1 MINHLY
7 NGYKKELQNYKKIQD
22 YFLGNTD
29 ALKNYVTTE
38 RSNQIVS
45 LNYLK
50 KFVKEETAYSVGN
63 PIAYQ
68 TKTENFEAV
77 KSLDAVMENYNENH
91 DINTFAAMV
100 LFGIVYEV
108 TYIDKFDDLQVK
120 YLKPTEAFHLEDS
133 EGNITN
139 FIHVYDLVE
148 YEDDLE
154 VTNTYID
161 EYTESEIN
169 TYKVE
174 DEPML
179 IETREHYFGEIPVG
193 KAVIS
198 EYRWKDTLYND
209 IKGLQDAL
217 ETNTSDVVN
226 EISDFRNAY
235 MVLTGLALEE
245 TEAEKLKKSGIIE
258 MQNPDGK
265 VEWLVKNV
273 NDTFVKN
280 ILGDLHEKLF
290 EITSHINHNDAEAMS
305 NASGVALKSRLISLT
320 QRCSINEGAFK
331 ELLKTRI
338 RLIFKFISITQSTT
352 YDWKDIKIRFTPAIP
367 NDDAQIASL
376 IQKLNGKLSA
386 STGLSLL
393 SFVED
398 GKAEYEKAQQE
409 QSRENALNEV
419 VSNVRSVR
427 NYIDK
432 FTEEDPETEFNAI
445 VEEKSLLAGSDIGE
459 FSYNSENTNDEDDEM
474 AQAEKLE
481 EQKLSE

>member
-1 MINHLY
+1 M
-7 NGYKKELQNYKKIQD
+7 
-22 YFLGNTD
+22 
-29 ALKNYVTTE
+29 
-38 RSNQIVS
+38 
-45 LNYLK
+45 
-50 KFVKEETAYSVGN
+50 
-63 PIAYQ
+63 
-68 TKTENFEAV
+68 
-77 KSLDAVMENYNENH
+77 
-91 DINTFAAMV
+91 
-100 LFGIVYEV
+100 
-108 TYIDKFDDLQVK
+108 
-120 YLKPTEAFHLEDS
+120 
-133 EGNITN
+133 
-139 FIHVYDLVE
+139 
-148 YEDDLE
+148 
-154 VTNTYID
+154 
-161 EYTESEIN
+161 
-169 TYKVE
+169 
-174 DEPML
+174 
-179 IETREHYFGEIPVG
+179 
-193 KAVIS
+193 
-198 EYRWKDTLYND
+198 YND

-419 VSNVRSVR
+419 AANVRSVR

-432 FTEEDPETEFNAI
+432 FTEEDPETEFNSI

-459 FSYNSENTNDEDDEM
+459 FSYNSENTNDGDDEI
-474 AQAEKLE
+474 AQVEKLE
-481 EQKLSE
+481 ERKLSE

>member
-7 NGYKKELQNYKKIQD
+7 NGYKKELQNYKKIYD
-22 YFLGNTD
+22 YYLGHTD
-29 ALKNYVTTE
+29 ALKNYVTTD
-38 RSNQIVS
+38 RSNQMVG

-63 PIAYQ
+63 PISYQ
-68 TKTENFEAV
+68 SKTENFEAT
-77 KSLDAVMENYNENH
+77 KELDLVMENYIENH
-91 DINTFAAMV
+91 DINTFSMMV
-100 LFGIVYEV
+100 LFGIVYEI
-108 TYIDKFDDLQVK
+108 TYIDKWDELQVK
-120 YLKPTEAFHLEDS
+120 FIKPIEGFHIEDD

-139 FIHVYDLVE
+139 FIHVYTRIE

-169 TYKVE
+169 TYKVK
-174 DEPML
+174 DEPEL

-193 KAVIS
+193 MARIS
-198 EYRWKDTLYND
+198 ENTWKDTLFND
-209 IKGLQDAL
+209 IKGLQDAI

-235 MVLTGLALEE
+235 MVLTGLVLDEE
-245 TEAEKLKKSGIIE
+245 EAKKLKQTGIIE
-258 MQNPDGK
+258 MQNPEGK
-265 VEWLVKNV
+265 VEWLIKNI

-280 ILGDLHEKLF
+280 TLGDLHEKLF

-305 NASGVALKSRLISLT
+305 NASGVALKSRLIALT
-320 QRCSINEGAFK
+320 QRCAINEGAYK

-338 RLIFKFISITQSTT
+338 RLIFAYLKVSKNLN
-352 YDWKDIKIRFTPAIP
+352 YNWKDIKIRFTPSIP
-367 NDDAQIASL
+367 NDDAQTASL

-386 STGLSLL
+386 ATGLELL
-393 SFVED
+393 SFVEN
-398 GKAEYEKAQQE
+398 GKEEYEKAQQE

-419 VSNVRSVR
+419 AANVRSVR

-432 FTEEDPETEFNAI
+432 FTEEDPETEFNSI
-445 VEEKSLLAGSDIGE
+445 VEEKSLLTGSDIGE
-459 FSYNSENTNDEDDEM
+459 FSYKSDNIEEDEIE
-474 AQAEKLE
+474 QEQRLE
-481 EQKLSE
+481 EQKINE